1 MAYTLRGVA
10 MKPENIRLSILV
22 SLVICSGMLF
32 IQPVNLVLNTESV
45 FDDPAVKRMEEERI
59 GDYDQKGQLIIK
71 ITHDDGRS
79 ITSDFSL
86 VQKLMQLETE
96 FLDGSNSSTSWDSE
110 EVVVAKLQTPFSAWS
125 DAFESRNRSLENA
138 TKWAD
143 VLQPPIEGGWCGN
156 QSNSM
161 ESSAFETTLLLLPKD
176 TNFGVACPSFPGAN
190 EQQAPNSDEILWL
203 IWLENAD
210 DEGPTN
216 WNSLTLWAEKVSD
229 STEFE
234 VDAVGVNMLFQKAK
248 VVAEDDLTSILI
260 PSVLF
265 LSLVMYLVI
274 RDWKISMITLGSVG
288 LIITAE
294 AGLIS
299 ALGFD
304 ISIIDAIAF
313 PIILAVAV
321 DGAFW
326 YCKSSRSKDEVRSIL
341 LIALVTTLAAV
352 SLSLFSPIK
361 AQRSLGLVMMIGIFL
376 DWLFTRFVLEDF
388 YLSRRNSSHK
398 HDERIMFSPEN
409 KIGIWSW
416 PICLVM
422 LIAIALAS
430 PQGVE
435 VFDINQFLPE
445 DDPALDEFEELKEK
459 YLIASSTIAWIIVD
473 VEGDSTEDYN
483 RVLEFQTQLGH
494 HPSVISF
501 ETGLIESP
509 LVMGMNIDN
518 DKQASPTVNSV
529 ATNGE
534 GTPIMKDHRLQDGG
548 ITTGVAIAVFIDGGN
563 ADAALQF
570 FDDVAELM
578 ENKDLSGEIGGEL
591 VVGASLAK
599 DFEDTRI
606 SQIIAAGFAVFIVA
620 AMVTN
625 SPKKAIR
632 ISIGTIAIGLAVDG
646 LASVIGERGVST
658 APAVLLGMGFAAD
671 YLAHASS
678 GHKVT
683 FSDNFAR
690 WGAAVTSV
698 SVFLMLSFAE
708 FPPAKQTGILL
719 SISIII
725 SVLLATSLSMMPLE
739 IKKYDCEE

>member
-1 MAYTLRGVA
+1 
-10 MKPENIRLSILV
+10 
-22 SLVICSGMLF
+22 MLF
-32 IQPVNLVLNTESV
+32 IGPVNLVLNTESV

-59 GDYDQKGQLIIK
+59 GDYNQKGQLIIK

-96 FLDGSNSSTSWDSE
+96 LLDGSNSNTSWDSE

-203 IWLENAD
+203 IWLENTD

-216 WNSLTLWAEKVSD
+216 WNSLTLWAEKISD

-388 YLSRRNSSHK
+388 YLSRRNSSHE

-409 KIGIWSW
+409 KIGILSW

-459 YLIASSTIAWIIVD
+459 YLIASSTIAWIIID

-509 LVMGMNIDN
+509 LVMGISIDN

-529 ATNGE
+529 AMNGK

-563 ADAALQF
+563 AEAALQF

-632 ISIGTIAIGLAVDG
+632 IAIGTIAIGLAVDG

-690 WGAAVTSV
+690 WGAAITSV

-739 IKKYDCEE
+739 VKKYDSEE

>member
-1 MAYTLRGVA
+1 
-10 MKPENIRLSILV
+10 MKPENIRLSILL
-22 SLVICSGMLF
+22 SLVICSGMMF
-32 IQPVNLVLNTESV
+32 VAPVNLVLNTESV
-45 FDDPAVKRMEEERI
+45 FDDPAVKRINEERVE
-59 GDYDQKGQLIIK
+59 DYNSKGQLILK

-86 VQKLMQLETE
+86 VQKLMQLEAE
-96 FLDGSNSSTSWDSE
+96 LLDGSNSSTSWDNE
-110 EVVVAKLQTPFSAWS
+110 EVIVAKLQTPFSAWS

-156 QSNSM
+156 QSTSM
-161 ESSAFETTLLLLPKD
+161 ESSAFETTLLLLPKE

-203 IWLENAD
+203 IWLD
-210 DEGPTN
+210 SVDGEGETD
-216 WNSLTLWAEKVSD
+216 WNSLTLWAEKVSE
-229 STEFE
+229 STEFK

-248 VVAEDDLTSILI
+248 LVAEDDLTSILI
-260 PSVLF
+260 PSVVF
-265 LSLVMYLVI
+265 LALVMYVVI
-274 RDWKISMITLGSVG
+274 RDWKISLVTLGSVG
-288 LIITAE
+288 LIIAAE
-294 AGLIS
+294 VGFIS

-326 YCKSSRSKDEVRSIL
+326 YCKSSRTRDEVRSIL

-376 DWLFTRFVLEDF
+376 DWLLTRYVLEEF
-388 YLSRRNSSHK
+388 YLNRRKTNHN
-398 HDERIMFSPEN
+398 HDERLMFSTEN
-409 KIGIWSW
+409 KIGTWSW
-416 PICLVM
+416 PVCLVM

-459 YLIASSTIAWIIVD
+459 YLIASSTIAWVIIDVD
-473 VEGDSTEDYN
+473 GDSPEDYES
-483 RVLEFQTQLGH
+483 VLQLQTQLGH

-501 ETGLIESP
+501 ETGLLESP
-509 LVMGMNIDN
+509 LVLGISHDN
-518 DKQASPTVNSV
+518 DDQDSPTVNSV
-529 ATNGE
+529 ADLNQ
-534 GTPIMKDHRLQDGG
+534 GTPIMEDHRLQDDGV
-548 ITTGVAIAVFIDGGN
+548 TTGVAIAVFIDGGN

-570 FDDVAELM
+570 LDDVTSLM
-578 ENKDLSGEIGGEL
+578 EAKDVSGVIGGEL

-599 DFEDTRI
+599 DFEDSRI
-606 SQIIAAGFAVFIVA
+606 TQIIAAGAAVFIVA
-620 AMVTN
+620 AIVSN
-625 SPKKAIR
+625 SPKKAMR
-632 ISIGTIAIGLAVDG
+632 IAIGTVAIGLAVDG
-646 LASVIGERGVST
+646 LASVTGERGVGT

-690 WGAAVTSV
+690 WGAALTSA
-698 SVFLMLSFAE
+698 SVFIMLSFAD
-708 FPPAKQTGILL
+708 FPPAKQTGVLL
-719 SISIII
+719 SISIIL
-725 SVLLATSLSMMPLE
+725 SVILATSLTLVPPEMAKHES
-739 IKKYDCEE
+739 EE

>member
-1 MAYTLRGVA
+1 

-22 SLVICSGMLF
+22 GLVICSGMMF
-32 IQPVNLVLNTESV
+32 VAPVNLVLNTDSV
-45 FDDPAVKRMEEERI
+45 FDDPAVKRINEERVE
-59 GDYDQKGQLIIK
+59 DYNSKGQLILK

-86 VQKLMQLETE
+86 VQKLMQLEE
-96 FLDGSNSSTSWDSE
+96 ELLDGSNSSTSWDNE

-156 QSNSM
+156 QSTSV
-161 ESSAFETTLLLLPKD
+161 ESSAFETTLLLLPKEA
-176 TNFGVACPSFPGAN
+176 NFGVACPSFPGAN

-203 IWLENAD
+203 IWLD
-210 DEGPTN
+210 SVDEEDGTD

-229 STEFE
+229 ETEFE

-260 PSVLF
+260 PSVIF
-265 LSLVMYLVI
+265 LALVMYVVI
-274 RDWKISMITLGSVG
+274 RDWKISLVTLGSVG
-288 LIITAE
+288 LIIAAE

-326 YCKSSRSKDEVRSIL
+326 YCKSSRSRDEVRSIL

-361 AQRSLGLVMMIGIFL
+361 AQRSLGLVMMLGIFL
-376 DWLFTRFVLEDF
+376 DWLLTRYVLEEF
-388 YLSRRNSSHK
+388 YLSRRKSNHK
-398 HDERIMFSPEN
+398 HDERIMFSTEN
-409 KIGIWSW
+409 KIGVWSW
-416 PICLVM
+416 PVCLVM

-459 YLIASSTIAWIIVD
+459 YLIASSTIAWVVIDVD
-473 VEGDSTEDYN
+473 GDSPEDYAD
-483 RVLEFQTQLGH
+483 VVEIQTQLGH

-501 ETGLIESP
+501 ETGLLESP
-509 LVMGMNIDN
+509 LVLGISHDY
-518 DKQASPTVNSV
+518 DDQDSPTVNSV
-529 ATNGE
+529 AMLNQ
-534 GTPIMKDHRLQDGG
+534 GTPIMEDHRLQDGG
-548 ITTGVAIAVFIDGGN
+548 VTTGVAIAVFIDGGN

-570 FDDVAELM
+570 LDDVTDLM
-578 ENKDLSGEIGGEL
+578 EAKDVSGVIGGEL

-599 DFEDTRI
+599 DFEDSRI
-606 SQIIAAGFAVFIVA
+606 TQIIAAGAAVFIVA
-620 AMVTN
+620 AIVTN
-625 SPKKAIR
+625 SPKKAMR
-632 ISIGTIAIGLAVDG
+632 IAIGTVAIGLAVDG
-646 LASVIGERGVST
+646 LASITGERGVGT

-690 WGAAVTSV
+690 WGAALTSV
-698 SVFLMLSFAE
+698 SVFIMLSFAD
-708 FPPAKQTGILL
+708 FPPAKQTGVLL
-719 SISIII
+719 SISIIL
-725 SVLLATSLSMMPLE
+725 SVVLATSLTLVPSE
-739 IKKYDCEE
+739 VAKHDSEE